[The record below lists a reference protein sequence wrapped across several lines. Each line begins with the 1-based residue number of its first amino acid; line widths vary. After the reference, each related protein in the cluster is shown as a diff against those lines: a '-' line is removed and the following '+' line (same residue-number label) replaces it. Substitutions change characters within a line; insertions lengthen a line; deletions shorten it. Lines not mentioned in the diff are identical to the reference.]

1 MSFIKEDYIN
11 VDDALKRVGGN
22 IGLYHKLLGRFVE
35 GNQLDE
41 LEKAFEDGD
50 TEGASRM
57 AHTIKGVAANLSL
70 VKLQSVSAELE
81 HIVKDSLDHAG
92 KLSELRD
99 VYSVTVQVIS
109 ELTTAYRTSEEALN
123 ETRST

>member
-41 LEKAFEDGD
+41 LEKAFEDGNMED
-50 TEGASRM
+50 ASRM

-70 VKLQSVSAELE
+70 LKLQAVSAELE
-81 HIVKDSLDHAG
+81 HAVKDSLDYTD
-92 KLSELRD
+92 KLSEFRD
-99 VYSVTVQVIS
+99 VYGVTVQVIS
-109 ELTTAYRTSEEALN
+109 ELTTA
-123 ETRST
+123 